1 MFPLGKRGA
10 RHRPSGLCLRNP
22 LENSQKNV
30 IPPTSFGTYPVKT
43 TKLGEELVHLHFSGV
58 RFHTSIQRMT
68 EMSKFKQILSVSFL
82 FLWVAL
88 PLVAQDLENPDYLKQ
103 GAWGL
108 AKQNKPQSLYLFL
121 EGQFPTFTATAQKAG
136 LVDLLD
142 GTRNWSS
149 FEADWKTELKSYTP
163 QKGQPSEAALSK
175 LFESF
180 KSVMTV
186 NPTKAATPGESVAE
200 FLQNRPPPD
209 VRAKSLF
216 RTDPE
221 TDFRGSPCDQ
231 QHHLPRPGPG
241 WRS

>member
-1 MFPLGKRGA
+1 
-10 RHRPSGLCLRNP
+10 
-22 LENSQKNV
+22 
-30 IPPTSFGTYPVKT
+30 
-43 TKLGEELVHLHFSGV
+43 
-58 RFHTSIQRMT
+58 
-68 EMSKFKQILSVSFL
+68 MSKLKQLMSVSFL

-209 VRAKSLF
+209 TRAKSLLERF
-216 RTDPE
+216 WDVANHPLKNWEKFKTVSIKEAP
-221 TDFRGSPCDQ
+221 
-231 QHHLPRPGPG
+231 
-241 WRS
+241 